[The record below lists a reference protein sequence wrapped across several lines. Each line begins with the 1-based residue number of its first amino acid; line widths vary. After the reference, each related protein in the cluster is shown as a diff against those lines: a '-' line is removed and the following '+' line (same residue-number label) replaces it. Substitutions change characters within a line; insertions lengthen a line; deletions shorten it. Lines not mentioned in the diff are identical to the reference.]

1 MEYGYARV
9 SSKEQNLARQIKEL
23 VGAGVEEGYIYTDK
37 QSGKDFDRKSYIFLW
52 VQQIQPHYL
61 EKVTYLLYIALTD

>member
-23 VGAGVEEGYIYTDK
+23 VGAGVEERYIYTDK
-37 QSGKDFDRKSYIFLW
+37 QSGKDFDRKSYNLL